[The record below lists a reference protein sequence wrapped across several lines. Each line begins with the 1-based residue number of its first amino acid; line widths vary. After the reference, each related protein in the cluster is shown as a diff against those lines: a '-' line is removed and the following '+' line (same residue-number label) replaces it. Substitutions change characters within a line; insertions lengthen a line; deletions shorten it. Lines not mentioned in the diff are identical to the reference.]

1 MVSIAHPRIM
11 HLCINKRRISFHP
24 TSSEH
29 EVFRKAVAR
38 SAWPKHKVFL
48 EFSESRFVEINNEVE
63 LMFASKLV
71 SESLYSELKDWMTD
85 FRQREVKIEA
95 HMQEPDSDVDLQM
108 HSDDDLTMDD
118 WYSMGY
124 RHETET

>member
-1 MVSIAHPRIM
+1 M

-38 SAWPKHKVFL
+38 SSWPKHKVFL
-48 EFSESRFVEINNEVE
+48 EFSESRFVEINNEIE

-71 SESLYSELKDWMTD
+71 SEFLYSEIKDWMTD
-85 FRQREVKIEA
+85 FRQREEKIEL
-95 HMQEPDSDVDLQM
+95 HMQEPDSDFDHGM

>member
-1 MVSIAHPRIM
+1 MY
-11 HLCINKRRISFHP
+11 LCINKRRISFHP

-29 EVFRKAVAR
+29 EVYRKAFAR
-38 SAWPKHKVFL
+38 SSWPKHKVFL
-48 EFSESRFVEINNEVE
+48 EWGESRYIEINNEVE

-71 SESLYSELKDWMTD
+71 SESLFCEMKEWMTD
-85 FRQREVKIEA
+85 FRQREAKVEA
-95 HMQEPDSDVDLQM
+95 HMNEPDSEPELEM

-124 RHETET
+124 RHEAEA